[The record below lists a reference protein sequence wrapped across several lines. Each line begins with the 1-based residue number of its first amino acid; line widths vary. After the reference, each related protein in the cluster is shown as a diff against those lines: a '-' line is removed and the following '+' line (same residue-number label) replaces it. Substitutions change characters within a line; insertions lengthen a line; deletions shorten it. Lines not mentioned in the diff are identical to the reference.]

1 MQNGT
6 DHDLEKL
13 ATLLKESDQYRIIKR
28 YQKPEYYN
36 LDNNA
41 PKHIGAFLDI
51 EATGLSHADDKIIE
65 LGIVKFEYTDDGQ
78 IFRLL
83 DEFSSYQ
90 DPRKPILPYITK
102 LTGITDD
109 MVKDQQIN
117 QVELDNYLQ
126 DVDIIIAHNAEFDN
140 SFFNKTF
147 PSIAP
152 KAWACS
158 MIDINWREED
168 ISSHK
173 LEYIAYK
180 YNFFFEGHRAI
191 IDCLAGIHILS
202 QELPNSNISVLKQL
216 LDNAGQ
222 LRFKLWA
229 TNSPYESKDLLKAR
243 GYRWSNPQTDKHKAW
258 FIELTE
264 DKVSEEI
271 NYLRSNIYG
280 SSAINIPV
288 EIFDA
293 YGRFSNNNKQLYSTT
308 KYQNKLEWFQS
319 LCVE

>member
-1 MQNGT
+1 MK
-6 DHDLEKL
+6 DYDLEQL

-28 YQKPEYYN
+28 YQRPEYYN

-41 PKHIGAFLDI
+41 LKHVGAFLDI
-51 EATGLSHADDKIIE
+51 EATGLSYADDKIIE
-65 LGIVKFEYTDDGQ
+65 LGIVKFEYTEDGQ
-78 IFRLL
+78 ILRLL

-90 DPRKPILPYITK
+90 DPGKPILPYITK

-117 QVELDNYLQ
+117 LLELDNYLQ

-158 MIDINWREED
+158 MIDINWREEG

-191 IDCLAGIHILS
+191 IDCLAGIHILT
-202 QELPNSNISVLKQL
+202 QELLISKQLVLKQL
-216 LDNAGQ
+216 LDNSQQ

-229 TNSPYESKDLLKAR
+229 TNSPYDSKDLLKAR
-243 GYRWSNPQTDKHKAW
+243 SYRWSNNQADKHKAW
-258 FIELTE
+258 SIELTE
-264 DKVSEEI
+264 DKIAEEI
-271 NYLRSNIYG
+271 NYLRSNVYG
-280 SSAINIPV
+280 NSTINIPV

-293 YGRFSNNNKQLYSTT
+293 YGRFSNNNKQLYNTK
-308 KYQNKLEWFQS
+308 KYQDKLEWFQS
-319 LCVE
+319 LCSR